1 MEDSNH
7 PGLSLPGATDD
18 NHWHLSP
25 KNVKMKYLFTLLAME
40 GVGDTVT
47 QMGDKFLI
55 KIAGR
60 PKVLEDEKESK
71 F

>member
-18 NHWHLSP
+18 TTDTSP
-25 KNVKMKYLFTLLAME
+25 PKKRENEILIHTFSN
-40 GVGDTVT
+40 VGDTVT

>member
-1 MEDSNH
+1 
-7 PGLSLPGATDD
+7 
-18 NHWHLSP
+18 
-25 KNVKMKYLFTLLAME
+25 MKYLFTLLAME

>member
-18 NHWHLSP
+18 TTATFPHQ
-25 KNVKMKYLFTLLAME
+25 NVKMKYLFTLLAME